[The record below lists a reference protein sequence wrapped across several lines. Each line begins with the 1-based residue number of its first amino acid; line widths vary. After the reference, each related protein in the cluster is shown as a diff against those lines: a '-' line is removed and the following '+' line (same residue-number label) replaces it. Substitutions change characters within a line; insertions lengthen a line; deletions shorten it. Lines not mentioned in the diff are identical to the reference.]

1 MGAVMKLLVTNVQ
14 DLGHTAAMAALAGA
28 VIGPFKTVGRFLELL
43 ISRNLYPLLTY
54 MLALGLVLSGFLTIL
69 TVGFTVPG
77 IILAAALY
85 GMGDGIKTIAHGTL
99 PLTLF
104 GHKGFGARLGWI
116 NSASMAA
123 NASAPFAFA
132 YLTQEFGGWISF
144 AAMTAILAAAILFSF
159 FISDARKSQRSP
171 AHDPA

>member
-1 MGAVMKLLVTNVQ
+1 
-14 DLGHTAAMAALAGA
+14 
-28 VIGPFKTVGRFLELL
+28 
-43 ISRNLYPLLTY
+43 
-54 MLALGLVLSGFLTIL
+54 MLALALMFAGFLTIL
-69 TVGFTVPG
+69 AVGFTVPG

-85 GMGDGIKTIAHGTL
+85 GMGDGIKTIARGTL
-99 PLTLF
+99 PLALF
-104 GHKGFGARLGWI
+104 GHKGYGARLGWI

-144 AAMTAILAAAILFSF
+144 AAMTVILGVAILFSF
-159 FISDARKSQRSP
+159 FIPDARKAQRSA